1 MAEVRD
7 LIQLMLHKAF
17 EGSEG
22 FERSEGTE
30 ESEGFVDITFFTYSA
45 GIIIGITVVMIGWTF
60 YGFLGAIHESKCMLG
75 PYLLGMLVMFMV
87 MTAGLSLGFFHSKDK
102 LQFALE
108 ETMKDYKTNV
118 TLENSTFDNSAKNL
132 TYVMGD
138 LDVSRAWDRV
148 QEKLKCCGTILNKT
162 YNSWEKV
169 KGTPFPIDDVKVPK
183 SCCLQFNESELI
195 DCQRKPM
202 ELTFNIKGCFEK
214 LDMTFEEN
222 KKTFLIVGL
231 SILITMVNF
240 GF

>member
-17 EGSEG
+17 
-22 FERSEGTE
+22 EGTE

-118 TLENSTFDNSAKNL
+118 TLENSTFDNSASAKNL
-132 TYVMGD
+132 TFVMGD
-138 LDVSRAWDRV
+138 IDVSRAWDRV
-148 QEKLKCCGTILNKT
+148 QEN
-162 YNSWEKV
+162 V
-169 KGTPFPIDDVKVPK
+169 
-183 SCCLQFNESELI
+183 SELI
-195 DCQRKPM
+195 YPVLNYQKEYSIPY
-202 ELTFNIKGCFEK
+202 
-214 LDMTFEEN
+214 
-222 KKTFLIVGL
+222 FLK
-231 SILITMVNF
+231 
-240 GF
+240 

>member
-45 GIIIGITVVMIGWTF
+45 GIIIAITVVMIGWTF

-118 TLENSTFDNSAKNL
+118 TLENSTFDNSASAKNL
-132 TYVMGD
+132 TFVMGD
-138 LDVSRAWDRV
+138 IDVSRAWDRV
-148 QEKLKCCGTILNKT
+148 QEN
-162 YNSWEKV
+162 V
-169 KGTPFPIDDVKVPK
+169 
-183 SCCLQFNESELI
+183 SELI
-195 DCQRKPM
+195 YPVLNYQKDI
-202 ELTFNIKGCFEK
+202 E
-214 LDMTFEEN
+214 
-222 KKTFLIVGL
+222 
-231 SILITMVNF
+231 
-240 GF
+240 